1 MYSLNDLT
9 IVVPSNIINIKKNWI
24 KQINNYVLSGIKVII
39 SIPPEINKKEVFKK
53 GFVNEVNI
61 VNAECRGQ
69 VKQRYI
75 AYKYCYSELIMHMD
89 DDIMLDIKILKNL
102 IQDYSLLPEKSC
114 FAPYLNDFSN
124 KEKNNLFRRLKDT
137 ILFFGESKKYGSVGI
152 SSFPIPY
159 KRFEKTKYSEVDWIP
174 GGLLLIRKKDC
185 LYYDYFNFPGKAYCE
200 DLIHSQLLKKKG
212 VRLFISNTCSYY
224 TKIAKY
230 KDLSLSSF
238 FRYIKNDFIAR
249 NYYRKIIKNPFLPML
264 NAYFFIIN
272 YYLFYNLVKLI
283 IETFKFLETLFIIK
297 KK

>member
-9 IVVPSNIINIKKNWI
+9 IVVPSNIINIKRNWI

-53 GFVNEVNI
+53 GFINKVNI
-61 VNAECRGQ
+61 INAECRGQ

-89 DDIMLDIKILKNL
+89 DDIILDIPILKNL

-114 FAPYLNDFSN
+114 FAPYLNEYSSKEN
-124 KEKNNLFRRLKDT
+124 KSLLRRLKDK
-137 ILFFGESKKYGSVGI
+137 ILFFGKSKKYGSVGI

-224 TKIAKY
+224 TRIAKY
-230 KDLSLSSF
+230 KDLSLISF